1 MAVYLFGFD
10 YIFDLYY
17 FRLALFSGL
26 AGLYIRFLIH
36 FINSENWVKTYS
48 QFSTFVFLPL
58 TGYVITSA
66 ISNNIALSLGMVGA
80 LSIVRFR
87 TPVKNPSELIMYF
100 ILITLGIVTNVDPSK
115 TVTFLLLITLASV
128 GLEIYKFVT
137 KRLNLAIYNFNE
149 KDIYLN
155 LVLSV
160 DYPQLVSKKEFIHI
174 SKDEDKFSFRFKSNN
189 KDKLLEIKKLVDEK
203 SIVSYS
209 IDDTTF

>member
-26 AGLYIRFLIH
+26 SGLYIRFLIH

-48 QFSTFVFLPL
+48 QFSTFIFLPL

-87 TPVKNPSELIMYF
+87 TPVKNPSELAIYF
-100 ILITLGIVTNVDPSK
+100 CLITIGIVVNVNPNIAVNFMVF
-115 TVTFLLLITLASV
+115 VTFIIAATEIFMQISKRF
-128 GLEIYKFVT
+128 GLNPFSFNEDSSYY
-137 KRLNLAIYNFNE
+137 LAISTSDEFPE
-149 KDIYLN
+149 
-155 LVLSV
+155 
-160 DYPQLVSKKEFIHI
+160 KEFLP
-174 SKDEDKFSFRFKSNN
+174 FKR
-189 KDKLLEIKKLVDEK
+189 EMIKREYGIWLMMW
-203 SIVSYS
+203 IPM
-209 IDDTTF
+209 T